1 MGQGQGKIRR
11 YDSTINALSRLID
24 SAIILLTFLALID
37 LFHVRWES
45 LHIWGILFAILLFNF
60 FAESQD
66 AYRSWRGTQVREE
79 IVSVLTSWLA
89 AVATLILIDVVFVH
103 SAFYSDPFL
112 AVWIVVTPIELISW
126 HVVVR
131 MLLRV
136 VRTIGFNTR
145 NVAILGGTDLG
156 LRLEGAFM
164 AYRR

>member
-1 MGQGQGKIRR
+1 M
-11 YDSTINALSRLID
+11 
-24 SAIILLTFLALID
+24 
-37 LFHVRWES
+37 
-45 LHIWGILFAILLFNF
+45 LFNF

-136 VRTIGFNTR
+136 VRTRGFNTR